1 MQRLVQVLRTFQLSQ
16 MTTFQVTLC
25 VSVCVCVCASDVLGR
40 CVYTAYKA
48 RRALLHCANTAAN
61 TAAAAAA
68 SSDVGGGRL
77 NSCLTLCDRAS
88 RLLSHSIS
96 QLDTAPQQPHHIN
109 KVLLPQLVTIPHFTH
124 SDKHCITLA
133 TVSVAYLLAQ

>member
-1 MQRLVQVLRTFQLSQ
+1 MC
-16 MTTFQVTLC
+16 LC
-25 VSVCVCVCASDVLGR
+25 VCVCVCASDVLGR

-48 RRALLHCANTAAN
+48 RRVLLHCAAN
-61 TAAAAAA
+61 TAAA

-96 QLDTAPQQPHHIN
+96 QFDTAPQQPHHIN

-124 SDKHCITLA
+124 SDKHCITLE